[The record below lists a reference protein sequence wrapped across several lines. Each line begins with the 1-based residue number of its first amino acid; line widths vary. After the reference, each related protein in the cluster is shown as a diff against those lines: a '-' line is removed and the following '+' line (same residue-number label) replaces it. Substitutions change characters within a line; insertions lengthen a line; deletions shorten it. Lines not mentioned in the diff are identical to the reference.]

1 MAVLVGIGGGVPRA
15 EPSDD
20 PTEDVHLGDVVV
32 GWPGDGGPACIY
44 YDSGRWHTDGEFE
57 VLGTINRPDQVL
69 LNALGKLVSDHEMDI
84 STFDVHRKRL
94 LQSKHNRKFTF
105 PGLQR
110 DQLFNASYQHA
121 GIPKNKCASCDSSQ
135 LVQRPERTEEETTG
149 FIFHRGRIATGNA
162 VVKDGERRDQ
172 IRELCNGAL
181 CIEMEAAGVDA
192 GRSCL
197 VIRGIS
203 DYADSHKDDIWR
215 SYAAGNAAVFAREL
229 LSKIPPSSVR
239 NLAIEVHFSVP
250 FSRNEHF
257 VGREEILGRLLKR
270 LPPIAH
276 PDACQRT
283 VIHGLGGIGK
293 TQVAI
298 EAAYRVRDAYPEC
311 SVFWVPA
318 VDMTMFENAYREIGQ
333 SLEIQGIEDDDADV
347 KTLVKAALSRNDA
360 KPWLLIIDNVDDLQL
375 LMDGRVTSHVPFS
388 RKGSILFTTRN
399 RQITAHLQAREGVF
413 DLAQLSDDESR
424 QLLHQGLQTSQIGD
438 ERSTNK
444 LLEYLVCLPLAIRQ
458 ASAYMQLNVYMTIAK
473 YLEICKASNQNM
485 IAMLSRDFGEQDRYE
500 KTANAIA
507 TTWLI
512 SFEQIARDAP
522 LAASYLRNIAYFAEK
537 DIPISLLPDG
547 RKDWDKGE
555 AVSVLKGYAFILDRG
570 TANRFDIHRL
580 VHIAMRNWIQT
591 QGNQGEQVTGVVCQL
606 SEMFPW
612 PTHENRDVWT
622 SYLPHAQTVLEFR
635 GYCMEKEMLG
645 LLQHNVAEV
654 YNFLGQYEE
663 AEQMHRETLALREK
677 VLGPEHP
684 STFDSIN
691 NLALLFASQ
700 GKYQEAEQM
709 HRKTLEF
716 CKKAMGPEHP
726 STLDS
731 MNNLASVLASQGK
744 YEEAEQMHR
753 KELALSEKVLGPEN
767 PSTLTSMNNLALV
780 LNSQGKYEEAEQ
792 MHRNTLA
799 LSEKVLGPEHPS
811 TFSSMNNLA
820 SVFDNQGKYEEA
832 EQMHRKTLALREKV
846 LGPEHPSTFS
856 SMNNLASVLDNQ
868 GKYEEAEQMH
878 RKELELC
885 KKVLGPEHPSTLTSM
900 NNLAS
905 VFDNQGKYEEAEQ
918 MHRKTLALREKVLGP
933 EHPSTLTS
941 MNNLAS
947 VFDNQGKY
955 EEAEQMHRET
965 LALREKVLG
974 PEHPSTFDSMNNL
987 ALLFASQG
995 KYQEAEQMHRKTLAL
1010 YEKVLGPEH
1019 PSTLTSMNNLASVLN
1034 NQRKYE
1040 EAGDIYRRIQKLN
1053 VSG

>member
-1 MAVLVGIGGGVPRA
+1 MPPKKLQSTDYHVAWIAPVSDLELLPSRLMLDEEHDAPDYDTAYDDNVYTCGALAGHNVVIATCAPGMTGNVNAGRVTGSMFKTFSSVRMAVLVGIGGGVPRA

-44 YDSGRWHTDGEFE
+44 YNSGSWHTDGEFE

-69 LNALGKLVSDHEMDI
+69 LNALGKLVSDHEMDR

-94 LQSKHNRKFTF
+94 LQSKHKRKFTF

-121 GIPKNKCASCDSSQ
+121 
-135 LVQRPERTEEETTG
+135 EEATG

-229 LSKIPPSSVR
+229 LGKIPPKNVR
-239 NLAIEVHFSVP
+239 NLIIEAKPEAHFLVR
-250 FSRNEHF
+250 FSRNESF
-257 VGREEILGRLLKR
+257 VGREEVLGRLLKR

-298 EAAYRVRDAYPEC
+298 EAAYRVRDAYPKC

-318 VDMTMFENAYREIGQ
+318 VNMTMFDNGYRRVGRA
-333 SLEIQGIEDDDADV
+333 LEIQGIEDDDADV
-347 KTLVKAALSRNDA
+347 KALVNAALSRNEA
-360 KPWLLIIDNVDDLQL
+360 KPWLLIIDNIDDLQL
-375 LMDGRVTSHVPFS
+375 LTDGRLTPHLPFS

-399 RQITAHLQAREGVF
+399 RQITAHLQAREV
-413 DLAQLSDDESR
+413 
-424 QLLHQGLQTSQIGD
+424 
-438 ERSTNK
+438 
-444 LLEYLVCLPLAIRQ
+444 
-458 ASAYMQLNVYMTIAK
+458 
-473 YLEICKASNQNM
+473 SNQNM

-512 SFEQIARDAP
+512 SFEQIARDAA

-547 RKDWDKGE
+547 REDWDKVE
-555 AVSVLKGYAFILDRG
+555 AVSVLKGYAFVLDRG
-570 TANRFDIHRL
+570 TVNRFDIHRL
-580 VHIAMRNWIQT
+580 VHVAIRNWIQT
-591 QGNQGEQVTGVVCQL
+591 QGDQGEQVTEVVCQL
-606 SEMFPW
+606 SERFPW

-635 GYCMEKEMLG
+635 GYCMEKETLG

-654 YNFLGQYEE
+654 YNLLGQHEE
-663 AEQMHRETLALREK
+663 AEQMHRKTLALREK
-677 VLGPEHP
+677 VLGPENP
-684 STFDSIN
+684 STFDSI
-691 NLALLFASQ
+691 S
-700 GKYQEAEQM
+700 
-709 HRKTLEF
+709 
-716 CKKAMGPEHP
+716 
-726 STLDS
+726 
-731 MNNLASVLASQGK
+731 NLASVL
-744 YEEAEQMHR
+744 
-753 KELALSEKVLGPEN
+753 N
-767 PSTLTSMNNLALV
+767 
-780 LNSQGKYEEAEQ
+780 
-792 MHRNTLA
+792 
-799 LSEKVLGPEHPS
+799 
-811 TFSSMNNLA
+811 
-820 SVFDNQGKYEEA
+820 NQGKYEEA

-846 LGPEHPSTFS
+846 LGPEHPSTF
-856 SMNNLASVLDNQ
+856 
-868 GKYEEAEQMH
+868 
-878 RKELELC
+878 
-885 KKVLGPEHPSTLTSM
+885 
-900 NNLAS
+900 
-905 VFDNQGKYEEAEQ
+905 
-918 MHRKTLALREKVLGP
+918 
-933 EHPSTLTS
+933 
-941 MNNLAS
+941 
-947 VFDNQGKY
+947 
-955 EEAEQMHRET
+955 
-965 LALREKVLG
+965 
-974 PEHPSTFDSMNNL
+974 DSINNL
-987 ALLFASQG
+987 AL
-995 KYQEAEQMHRKTLAL
+995 
-1010 YEKVLGPEH
+1010 VLD
-1019 PSTLTSMNNLASVLN
+1019 S
-1034 NQRKYE
+1034 
-1040 EAGDIYRRIQKLN
+1040 
-1053 VSG
+1053 

>member
-1 MAVLVGIGGGVPRA
+1 MTGNVNAGRVTGSMFKTFSSIRMAVLVGIGGGVPRA
-15 EPSDD
+15 QPSDD
-20 PTEDVHLGDVVV
+20 PTENVHLGDVVV

-69 LNALGKLVSDHEMDI
+69 LNALGKLVSDHEMDR

-121 GIPKNKCASCDSSQ
+121 GILKNKCASCDSSQ
-135 LVQRPERTEEETTG
+135 LVQRPERTEEEATG

-172 IRELCNGAL
+172 IRDQCNGAL

-192 GRSCL
+192 GRPCL

-203 DYADSHKDDIWR
+203 DYADSHKGDVWR

-239 NLAIEVHFSVP
+239 NLAIE
-250 FSRNEHF
+250 
-257 VGREEILGRLLKR
+257 G
-270 LPPIAH
+270 
-276 PDACQRT
+276 
-283 VIHGLGGIGK
+283 
-293 TQVAI
+293 
-298 EAAYRVRDAYPEC
+298 Y
-311 SVFWVPA
+311 
-318 VDMTMFENAYREIGQ
+318 
-333 SLEIQGIEDDDADV
+333 
-347 KTLVKAALSRNDA
+347 RNDA
-360 KPWLLIIDNVDDLQL
+360 KPWLFIIDNVDDLQL
-375 LMDGRVTSHVPFS
+375 LTDGRLTSHLPFS

-399 RQITAHLQAREGVF
+399 RQVTAHLQAREGVF
-413 DLAQLSDDESR
+413 DLVQLNNDESR

-438 ERSTNK
+438 EKSTNK
-444 LLEYLVCLPLAIRQ
+444 LLEYLVRLPLAIRQ
-458 ASAYMQLNVYMTIAK
+458 ASAYMQLNMYMTIAK

-512 SFEQIARDAP
+512 SFEQITRDAP

-547 RKDWDKGE
+547 REDWDKVE

-570 TANRFDIHRL
+570 TVDRFDIHRL
-580 VHIAMRNWIQT
+580 VHVAMRNWIQT
-591 QGNQGEQVTGVVCQL
+591 QGDQGEQVTEVVCQV

-663 AEQMHRETLALREK
+663 AEQMHRKTLALY
-677 VLGPEHP
+677 G
-684 STFDSIN
+684 
-691 NLALLFASQ
+691 
-700 GKYQEAEQM
+700 
-709 HRKTLEF
+709 
-716 CKKAMGPEHP
+716 
-726 STLDS
+726 
-731 MNNLASVLASQGK
+731 
-744 YEEAEQMHR
+744 
-753 KELALSEKVLGPEN
+753 KVLGPEN
-767 PSTLTSMNNLALV
+767 PSTLTSMNNLASV
-780 LNSQGKYEEAEQ
+780 LGSQGKYEEAEQ
-792 MHRNTLA
+792 MHRKILA
-799 LSEKVLGPEHPS
+799 LREKVLGPENPL
-811 TFSSMNNLA
+811 TFDSMNNLA
-820 SVFDNQGKYEEA
+820 SVLDNQGKYEEAEQMHRKTLALREKVLGPENPSTFDSMNNLALVFDNQGKYEEA

-846 LGPEHPSTFS
+846 LGPENPLTFD
-856 SMNNLASVLDNQ
+856 SMNNLASVL
-868 GKYEEAEQMH
+868 K
-878 RKELELC
+878 
-885 KKVLGPEHPSTLTSM
+885 
-900 NNLAS
+900 
-905 VFDNQGKYEEAEQ
+905 
-918 MHRKTLALREKVLGP
+918 
-933 EHPSTLTS
+933 
-941 MNNLAS
+941 
-947 VFDNQGKY
+947 
-955 EEAEQMHRET
+955 
-965 LALREKVLG
+965 
-974 PEHPSTFDSMNNL
+974 
-987 ALLFASQG
+987 
-995 KYQEAEQMHRKTLAL
+995 
-1010 YEKVLGPEH
+1010 
-1019 PSTLTSMNNLASVLN
+1019 

-1040 EAGDIYRRIQKLN
+1040 EAEHLYQRLNLLGGDN
-1053 VSG
+1053 